1 MRSRVK
7 AHEPDVSNMDPDRW
21 RRVDDLFHAAL
32 EREPQDRIA
41 FLAKECAGDAGLL
54 DQVGR
59 LVEAHA
65 RASGFIETPVGA
77 VMRSLVGEDEVA
89 IGAQFGS
96 YKVVGELGR
105 GGMGTVYV
113 AERADTQYEKRVAI
127 KVVKRGMDTD
137 AVLTQFRHE
146 RQILAGLEHP
156 NIARLLDGGTTA
168 GGLPYFVME
177 YIEGLPI
184 DAYCDSHRLP
194 ITARLQLFRQVC
206 AAVSH
211 AHQHLVV
218 HRDIKPSNILVTPGG
233 TPKLLDFG
241 IAKILHAG
249 EPTETRGTVGA
260 LRLMTPEYASP
271 EQVTGNQVTTA
282 SDVYALG
289 LLLHELIT
297 GQRAHRLKTSSLDE
311 VVRVVCDS
319 EPARPSAVFA
329 GLKDRDHV
337 SATRGTPP
345 EKLRKQLAGDL
356 DQIVLAALR
365 KEPQRRYASVAALA
379 HDIHNYLDKRP
390 VVARGEAWPY
400 LARRFVRRNAL
411 PVTAV
416 AGVFVALAA
425 GLIATLWQARA
436 AERARREAEVQRS
449 QAERRFE
456 DVRKLATSF
465 VFEFH
470 DAIAAGPTPARELV
484 VSRGLQYLDSLAK
497 DAERDRRL
505 QLDLAEAY
513 DRLSDIQGNPFG
525 SNVGDVRASLE
536 SMKKA
541 TAIRELV
548 SKGAQPQ
555 SAEGLALIR
564 SLARLGDAYHAT
576 GRSKD
581 AVDLYRRVVRAG
593 GATLQA
599 GGPGLDAQRSVAHAS
614 NRLCAILMTLG
625 DSGGALDG
633 CRNSVRLY
641 EAFVRTDPGNATLRE
656 QAATAY
662 SASANTL
669 RLTGHF
675 TEALPLSRR
684 ASDELKQLAATT
696 SAPGRVRLQLATALT
711 RQGNVEAALGLDADA
726 VKSYDEAIDLLDD
739 LLTADPSDQRIR
751 TILSYLLLRQSPVLI
766 RAGRSAAAS
775 ASTRRGLAMLKTQAE
790 RPTAGPTDLNEYA
803 TWLLTCEPAT
813 ERRPSEALRFARR
826 AAESQA
832 HPVYLD
838 TLAMAY
844 FQTGAVEQAVET
856 AERAL
861 AMLPPLAPG
870 SRPTGL
876 RSEIEGHLA
885 QFRRGSA
892 PPRE

>member
-1 MRSRVK
+1 M
-7 AHEPDVSNMDPDRW
+7 NNLDPDHW
-21 RRVDDLFHAAL
+21 RKINDLFHAAL
-32 EREPQDRIA
+32 EREPHQRLA
-41 FLAKECAGDAGLL
+41 FLANECAADTGLL
-54 DQVGR
+54 EQVER
-59 LVEAHA
+59 LLEAHS
-65 RASGFIETPVGA
+65 RASGFIETRLNGA
-77 VMRSLVGEDEVA
+77 VRSLVSGEEVT

-96 YKVVGELGR
+96 YRVVGELGR
-105 GGMGTVYV
+105 GGMGAVYV

-127 KVVKRGMDTD
+127 KLVKRGMDTD
-137 AVLTQFRHE
+137 AVLKQFRHE

-184 DAYCDSHRLP
+184 DAYCDSRRLP
-194 ITARLQLFRQVC
+194 IAARLQLFRQVC
-206 AAVSH
+206 AAVTH

-218 HRDIKPSNILVTPGG
+218 HRDIKPSNILVTPDG

-249 EPTETRGTVGA
+249 EPAETRGTVA
-260 LRLMTPEYASP
+260 PFRVMTPEYASP
-271 EQVTGNQVTTA
+271 EQVTGDRVTTA

-289 LLLHELIT
+289 LLLHELLT
-297 GQRAHRLKTSSLDE
+297 GQRAHRLKTSNLEE
-311 VVRVVCDS
+311 VVRVVCNS
-319 EPARPSAVFA
+319 EPVRPSTVFA
-329 GLKDRDHV
+329 GLKGRSEV
-337 SATRGTPP
+337 SATRGTTP
-345 EKLRKQLAGDL
+345 EKLLKQLAGDL

-365 KEPQRRYASVAALA
+365 KEPQRRYPSVAAMA
-379 HDIHNYLDKRP
+379 EDVHNYLAKRP
-390 VVARGEAWPY
+390 VVARGEAWTY
-400 LARRFVRRNAL
+400 RARRFVRRNAL
-411 PVTAV
+411 PVTAL
-416 AGVFVALAA
+416 AGAFIALAV
-425 GLIATLWQARA
+425 GLVATLWQARV
-436 AERARREAEVQRS
+436 AESARREAEVQRS

-470 DAIAAGPTPARELV
+470 DAIANLAGATPARELV
-484 VSRGLQYLDSLAK
+484 VSRGLEYLDSLAK

-541 TAIRELV
+541 TAIRELAAK
-548 SKGAQPQ
+548 SMAPD

-564 SLARLGDAYHAT
+564 SLSRLGDANHAT

-581 AVDLYRRVVRAG
+581 AVELYRRVVLA
-593 GATLQA
+593 GATLQS
-599 GGPGLDAQRSVAHAS
+599 GETRLEVQKSVAHAS

-625 DSGGALDG
+625 DSGGALEG
-633 CRNSVRLY
+633 CKNSVQVY
-641 EAFVRTDPGNATLRE
+641 EALVRADPGNANLRE
-656 QAATAY
+656 QAASAY

-669 RLTGHF
+669 RLTGLVA
-675 TEALPLSRR
+675 EALPLSRR
-684 ASDELKQLAATT
+684 ASDELEKLAEATP
-696 SAPGRVRLQLATALT
+696 ADGRVRLELATALT
-711 RQGNVEAALGLDADA
+711 RQGNVEAALGSDADA
-726 VKSYDEAIDLLDD
+726 VKSYDQAVDLLDD
-739 LLTADPSDQRIR
+739 LLTADPGDQRIR

-766 RAGRSAAAS
+766 RAGHAAAAS

-844 FQTGAVEQAVET
+844 FQTGAVEQAVKT
-856 AERAL
+856 AEQAL
-861 AMLPPLAPG
+861 AMLPPLALG
-870 SRPTGL
+870 LRPTGL
-876 RSEIEGHLA
+876 RSEIEDHLA
-885 QFRRGSA
+885 QFRGGSV
-892 PPRE
+892 RTRD

>member
-1 MRSRVK
+1 MRLPLK
-7 AHEPDVSNMDPDRW
+7 AHNPHVNHMDRDRW
-21 RRVDDLFHAAL
+21 QKVNDLFHAAL
-32 EREPQDRIA
+32 EREPQQRVA
-41 FLAKECAGDAGLL
+41 FLATECSGDPELL
-54 DQVGR
+54 NQVGR
-59 LVEAHA
+59 LVEAHG
-65 RASGFIETPVGA
+65 RSSGFIETPVSA
-77 VMRSLVGEDEVA
+77 VIRSMVDEDEVA
-89 IGAQFGS
+89 LGAPFGP
-96 YKVVGELGR
+96 YKVVRELGR
-105 GGMGTVYV
+105 GGMGTVYL
-113 AERADTQYEKRVAI
+113 AERADTQFEKRVAI

-137 AVLTQFRHE
+137 AVLAQFRHE

-156 NIARLLDGGTTA
+156 NIARLLDGGTTM

-184 DAYCDSHRLP
+184 DAYCDAHRLP
-194 ITARLQLFRQVC
+194 IAARLQLFRQMC
-206 AAVSH
+206 AAVAH

-218 HRDIKPSNILVTPGG
+218 HRDIKPSNILVTPDG

-241 IAKILHAG
+241 IAKILDAG
-249 EPTETRGTVGA
+249 EPNQTRGTVAA
-260 LRLMTPEYASP
+260 LRIMTPEYASP
-271 EQVTGNQVTTA
+271 EQVSGDRVTTA

-297 GQRAHRLKTSSLDE
+297 GERAHRLQTSSLDE
-311 VVRVVCDS
+311 IVRVVCDS
-319 EPARPSAVFA
+319 EPARPSAVVA
-329 GLKDRDHV
+329 GLKERDEI
-337 SATRGTPP
+337 SANRGATP

-365 KEPQRRYASVAALA
+365 KEPQRRYASVAAMA
-379 HDIHNYLDKRP
+379 EDIHNYLARRP
-390 VVARGEAWPY
+390 VVARGEAWTY
-400 LARRFVRRNAL
+400 RARRFVRRNAL

-416 AGVFVALAA
+416 AVAFVALAA
-425 GLIATLWQARA
+425 GLVATLWQARV

-470 DAIAAGPTPARELV
+470 DAIAAGPTPARALV
-484 VSRGLQYLDSLAK
+484 VSRGVQYLDSLAK
-497 DAERDRRL
+497 DAARDRRL

-541 TAIRELV
+541 MAIRELV
-548 SKGAQPQ
+548 ANNAPPQ
-555 SAEGLALIR
+555 SAEGLAFIR
-564 SLARLGDAYHAT
+564 SLSRLGDAYHAT
-576 GRSKD
+576 GQSKD
-581 AVDLYRRVVRAG
+581 AVELYRRVVRAG
-593 GATLQA
+593 GSTVQ
-599 GGPGLDAQRSVAHAS
+599 GGGTGREAQKIVAHAS
-614 NRLCAILMTLG
+614 TRLCAILMTLG
-625 DSGGALDG
+625 DSAGALHG
-633 CRNSVRLY
+633 CRNSVRVYDGLM
-641 EAFVRTDPGNATLRE
+641 RGDPGDATLRE

-669 RLTGHF
+669 RLTGNL

-684 ASDELKQLAATT
+684 ASAELKQLAATAA
-696 SAPGRVRLQLATALT
+696 APGRVRLQLATALT
-711 RQGNVEAALGLDADA
+711 RQGNVEAALGSDADA
-726 VKSYDEAIDLLDD
+726 VSSYDQAVDLLDE
-739 LLTADPSDQRIR
+739 LLAADPSDQRIR

-766 RAGRSAAAS
+766 RAGRAPAAG

-803 TWLLTCEPAT
+803 TWLLTCEPAS
-813 ERRPSEALRFARR
+813 ERRPSEALRLARR

-844 FQTGAVEQAVET
+844 FQTGAVEQAVKT